1 MEAKPF
7 WQSKTL
13 WVNVIAFGAGALS
26 SAVGW
31 LTVSPEETAATFV
44 VLNLIMRAVTKGA
57 VTLT

>member
-13 WVNVIAFGAGALS
+13 WVNVIAFGASALS

-31 LTVSPEETAATFV
+31 LTVSPEETAGLFV

-57 VTLT
+57 ITLT